1 MMYLH
6 EVFSSIQGEGY
17 DTGIPTTF
25 VRFYGCNLKCKYCDQ
40 PQKSSDCQRSSI
52 DRIVREVR
60 SHGLTNV
67 CITGGEPL
75 IQKDIYP
82 LVYELCCLGYR
93 GNIETNGSIPLQD
106 VGYVR
111 SYKYIMD
118 IKCPSSGESEHNH
131 YPNMKILHH
140 TDEVK
145 FVIADRNDYDFMK
158 KVLRDYPTKARI
170 LVSPMFDKDN
180 KQTIAQDLV
189 KWMIEDRENRMK
201 LQLQIHKF
209 INVQ

>member
-6 EVFSSIQGEGY
+6 EVFPSIQGEGY
-17 DTGIPTTF
+17 DTGFPTTF

-40 PQKSSDCQRSSI
+40 PQKSSDCHRSSI
-52 DRIVREVR
+52 DKIVRQVR
-60 SHGLTNV
+60 SYGLTHV

-82 LVYELCCLGYR
+82 LVYELCSLGFKV
-93 GNIETNGSIPLQD
+93 NIETNGSVPLQD

-118 IKCPSSGESEHNH
+118 IKCPSSGQSEHNIYH
-131 YPNMKILHH
+131 NLKILHH

-145 FVIADRNDYDFMK
+145 FVIANKEDYDFMR
-158 KVLRDYPTKARI
+158 KVLREHPTKARI
-170 LVSPMFDKDN
+170 LVSPLFDKNN

-189 KWMIEDRENRMK
+189 SWMLKDRENRMK
-201 LQLQIHKF
+201 LQLQVHKL
-209 INVQ
+209 IDVQ

>member
-1 MMYLH
+1 
-6 EVFSSIQGEGY
+6 
-17 DTGIPTTF
+17 
-25 VRFYGCNLKCKYCDQ
+25 
-40 PQKSSDCQRSSI
+40 
-52 DRIVREVR
+52 
-60 SHGLTNV
+60 
-67 CITGGEPL
+67 
-75 IQKDIYP
+75 
-82 LVYELCCLGYR
+82 
-93 GNIETNGSIPLQD
+93 
-106 VGYVR
+106 
-111 SYKYIMD
+111 MD